1 MFQNVLE
8 SLPKQMEIIITAK
21 EGTKSGM
28 GCSKYSESHDQVSTD
43 LWTYSVHVHFAG
55 LDLCVE
61 SDHVSQITWGKKKC
75 LVIFEKVPHI
85 LCTFHKSKVIECEY
99 LPYFN
104 LFHLTD

>member
-28 GCSKYSESHDQVSTD
+28 GCSKCSESHGQVSTD
-43 LWTYSVHVHFAG
+43 LWTYSVRVHFAG

-61 SDHVSQITWGKKKC
+61 SDHVSQITWGKKKM
-75 LVIFEKVPHI
+75 PR
-85 LCTFHKSKVIECEY
+85 
-99 LPYFN
+99 YF
-104 LFHLTD
+104 